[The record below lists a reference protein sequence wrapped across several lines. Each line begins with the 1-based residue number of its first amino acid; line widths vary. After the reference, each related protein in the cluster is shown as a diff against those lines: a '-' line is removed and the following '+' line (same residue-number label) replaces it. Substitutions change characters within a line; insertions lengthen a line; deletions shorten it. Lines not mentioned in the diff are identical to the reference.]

1 MATKATTAQ
10 TKKPTLTTGRNLD
23 EFRASHDK
31 NFIVPTKIR
40 EALALLG
47 PDGWDYELA
56 FMKLA
61 GISTTDLA
69 QFRDQF
75 EAHVVDVG
83 APRAPKRVWAGSIAL
98 AKKLRG
104 ML

>member
-1 MATKATTAQ
+1 MAVKASGNTS
-10 TKKPTLTTGRNLD
+10 KKPSSTTGRSLD

-40 EALALLG
+40 EALVLLG
-47 PDGWDYELA
+47 PEGWDYELA

-83 APRAPKRVWAGSIAL
+83 APRAPKRVWAGSVAL